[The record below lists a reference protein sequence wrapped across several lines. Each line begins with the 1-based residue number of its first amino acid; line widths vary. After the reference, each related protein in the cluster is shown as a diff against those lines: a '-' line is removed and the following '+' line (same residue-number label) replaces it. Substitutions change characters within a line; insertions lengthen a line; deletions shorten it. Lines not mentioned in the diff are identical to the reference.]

1 MTLPEVLKFLG
12 QHVLLYHKTSGDNQT
27 FREEQNLM
35 NVEVYSMTIEEE
47 GEKEGFPFYD
57 T

>member
-47 GEKEGFPFYD
+47 GEIEGFPFYD